1 MAVTYPSLV
10 YGTRFPAIPHLAG
23 SAFGDGDVVL
33 SSRETAD
40 VLARPFVAYE
50 KLDGLN
56 VGISFVR
63 GVPRVHSRVRGV
75 LTLDRLGPGLWP
87 LVDFVFEH
95 LGPLW
100 RVLGNHSI
108 VFGEWLE
115 GAPSLLPYPRR
126 EVAFVGFDLV
136 EKKRG
141 FIGPVQSHRRL
152 KRAGFAVPGVVFRGA
167 APSVEALWKFT
178 RTSRFGGPAEGL
190 VLVQGARCFKLVRP
204 DFVERRVVAPKQ
216 LIRPSLPKA
225 IRTPEVLKRFEPD
238 DPKQQ
243 VEVERL
249 RKVKALGPGLRRVEG
264 TTVVMG
270 RVPGRAMRT
279 LQDVAAVG
287 RSLAALHRVRTSLD
301 LGALEPKPS
310 QQLRRAIRMVDRADW
325 RAAMRALLPLI
336 RSMERG
342 LVGREVVCHGDLKPD
357 HVRVHD
363 GVARFLD
370 FESSVVADFA
380 WELGAAFERLDLDGR
395 QRVVLATS
403 YESGDGTSFLRAWL
417 YRLVWQVLQPV
428 ALQGTRLS
436 GSGERIVRRS
446 EVRARA
452 LLGALTARR
461 LTALRRPTQ
470 REFGKRGLAAARA
483 AD

>member
-1 MAVTYPSLV
+1 MAVTTYPSLV
-10 YGTRFPAIPHLAG
+10 YGTRYPAIPHLGG
-23 SAFGDGDVVL
+23 SAFGEGDVVL
-33 SSRETAD
+33 SARETAD
-40 VLARPFVAYE
+40 VLARPVVAYE

-100 RVLGNHSI
+100 KVLGNHSI

-126 EVAFVGFDLV
+126 DVAFVGFDLV
-136 EKKRG
+136 ERSRG
-141 FIGPVQSHRRL
+141 FIGPARSHQRL
-152 KRAGFAVPGVVFRGA
+152 KRAGFAVPEPVFRGV
-167 APSVEALWKFT
+167 APSVESLWKYT
-178 RTSRFGGPAEGL
+178 RRSRFGGPAEGL
-190 VLVQGARCFKLVRP
+190 VLVQGARCFKLVRS
-204 DFVERRVVAPKQ
+204 DFVDRRVVEPKR
-216 LIRPSLPKA
+216 LIRPSLPKVL
-225 IRTPEVLKRFEPD
+225 RTSEVTKVFEPG

-243 VEVERL
+243 LEVERL
-249 RKVKALGPGLRRVEG
+249 RTVKALGPGLRRVEG
-264 TTVVMG
+264 TKVVMG

-287 RSLAALHRVRTSLD
+287 RSLSALHRVRTSVD
-301 LGALEPKPS
+301 VGSLEPTPS
-310 QQLRRAIRMVDRADW
+310 QQLRRAMRRVERADW
-325 RAAMRALLPLI
+325 RDAMKRLMPLI

-342 LVGREVVCHGDLKPD
+342 LVGREVICHGDLKPD
-357 HVRVHD
+357 HVRLHD

-370 FESSVVADFA
+370 FESAVRADFA
-380 WELGAAFERLDLDGR
+380 WELGAAFERLDLDGH

-417 YRLVWQVLQPV
+417 YRLVWQVMQPV
-428 ALQGTRLS
+428 ALQGVSLS
-436 GSGERIVRRS
+436 GSGERIVQRG
-446 EVRARA
+446 ELRARA
-452 LLGALTARR
+452 LLGSLTGRR
-461 LTALRRPTQ
+461 LRALRRAS
-470 REFGKRGLAAARA
+470 G
-483 AD
+483 